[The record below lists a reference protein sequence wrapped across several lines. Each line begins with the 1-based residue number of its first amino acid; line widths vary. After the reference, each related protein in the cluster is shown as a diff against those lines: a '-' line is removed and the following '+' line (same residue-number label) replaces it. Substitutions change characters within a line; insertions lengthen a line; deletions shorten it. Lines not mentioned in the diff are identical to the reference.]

1 MNELHLKR
9 ASLQLT
15 PVLLVSLQV
24 QSFTILPGVTNI
36 LPEEFH
42 PLPCLQV
49 LPSSEDSWIFIS
61 RPGPTPEL
69 ACIGNNPRDIFT
81 WVPPESETKTDLT
94 IIHPNAPPPPGNPS
108 PSHLSQ
114 EAENQP
120 QLLPSCTP
128 QSTVP
133 SPQKHLL
140 AAPFSVTIL
149 IPTIIVGGL
158 CLQLPS
164 WLPHQRSLPLTML
177 CGHSR
182 TRIRHAAPRLHV
194 LP

>member
-9 ASLQLT
+9 ASLQPT

-24 QSFTILPGVTNI
+24 QSFITLPGVTNI

-49 LPSSEDSWIFIS
+49 LPFSEDPWIFIS
-61 RPGPTPEL
+61 RPEPTPEL
-69 ACIGNNPRDIFT
+69 TCIGNNPRDIFT
-81 WVPPESETKTDLT
+81 RVPPESETKTDLT
-94 IIHPNAPPPPGNPS
+94 IIHPNAPPPPGNPP

-114 EAENQP
+114 EAEDQP
-120 QLLPSCTP
+120 QLTPSLTP
-128 QSTVP
+128 PSTVL

-149 IPTIIVGGL
+149 VQTIIVGGL

-164 WLPHQRSLPLTML
+164 WLPHQRPLPLTML
-177 CGHSR
+177 HGHSK
-182 TRIRHAAPRLHV
+182 ILICHAALLLHI